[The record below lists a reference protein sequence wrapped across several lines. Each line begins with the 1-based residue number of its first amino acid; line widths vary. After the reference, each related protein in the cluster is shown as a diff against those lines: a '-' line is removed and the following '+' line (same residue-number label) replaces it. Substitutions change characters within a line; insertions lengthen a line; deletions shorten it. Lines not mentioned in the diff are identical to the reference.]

1 MPALDQVVTAPDY
14 QSLISINMT
23 YLTNCLNCG
32 CAVFEY
38 QQNVT
43 YQYVHLHPNGGIIPN
58 GEARTEPDHS
68 EQVRCD
74 GCGLRVE
81 RERLDPGY
89 DRDTLSEF
97 NIKIYD

>member
-1 MPALDQVVTAPDY
+1 
-14 QSLISINMT
+14 MT
-23 YLTNCLNCG
+23 YITHCLNCG
-32 CAVFEY
+32 CDEFEY

-43 YQYVHLHPNGGIIPN
+43 YQYVRLHPNGGIIPN

-81 RERLDPGY
+81 CERLDPKY
-89 DRDTLSEF
+89 NRDTLSNF
-97 NIKIYD
+97 TIKIYD